1 MKKIVFV
8 TNSLYSGGAER
19 VMSVLANEFAG
30 IYDTT
35 IISKAQT
42 EPFYLLKKEVKLV
55 FPKTRLSYNNF
66 VATAFGRLKVYF
78 GLFLI
83 LKKSRPD
90 VVITFCSRTNG
101 TVIPLCKL
109 LRIKVIASEHLNYK
123 ANSKIR
129 SIAFIKKYIYPHA
142 DVLTVLTDRDK
153 NDFYGK
159 YLKNVVVMPNPLP
172 LAPVTNISPEKKRN
186 IILAVGEVS
195 RWEHKGFDSLITIF
209 SELAPKFP
217 DWNLEIAGTGDAT
230 FLNNLIAKFNMIGR
244 IILLGEVRN
253 IQELMQQA
261 KIYALSSRWEGLPMV
276 LIESMSQ
283 GLPCIAFD
291 CFTGPG
297 DIITNGI
304 DGILV
309 EDQNMEEFS
318 SKLSL
323 LIENP
328 ELRLQLG
335 YNAIESSKRYTPGD
349 IVAKWQ
355 QIIEH

>member
-1 MKKIVFV
+1 
-8 TNSLYSGGAER
+8 
-19 VMSVLANEFAG
+19 
-30 IYDTT
+30 
-35 IISKAQT
+35 
-42 EPFYLLKKEVKLV
+42 
-55 FPKTRLSYNNF
+55 
-66 VATAFGRLKVYF
+66 
-78 GLFLI
+78 
-83 LKKSRPD
+83 
-90 VVITFCSRTNG
+90 
-101 TVIPLCKL
+101 
-109 LRIKVIASEHLNYK
+109 
-123 ANSKIR
+123 
-129 SIAFIKKYIYPHA
+129 
-142 DVLTVLTDRDK
+142 
-153 NDFYGK
+153 
-159 YLKNVVVMPNPLP
+159 
-172 LAPVTNISPEKKRN
+172 
-186 IILAVGEVS
+186 
-195 RWEHKGFDSLITIF
+195 
-209 SELAPKFP
+209 
-217 DWNLEIAGTGDAT
+217 
-230 FLNNLIAKFNMIGR
+230 
-244 IILLGEVRN
+244 
-253 IQELMQQA
+253 
-261 KIYALSSRWEGLPMV
+261 MV